1 MQQYIPTIVNTL
13 IGLVIGS
20 LFTYLSSRV
29 KNYKTKEKK
38 ESQDLNLVKNALC
51 CMQRNT
57 LLEKCEE
64 YLENGYCNDDS
75 KQVLNDLYKSYSS
88 LGGNGLVSQ
97 LVYKINL
104 LPSKKK
110 K

>member
-1 MQQYIPTIVNTL
+1 
-13 IGLVIGS
+13 
-20 LFTYLSSRV
+20 
-29 KNYKTKEKK
+29 
-38 ESQDLNLVKNALC
+38 
-51 CMQRNT
+51 MQRNT

-88 LGGNGLVSQ
+88 LGGNSLVSQ
-97 LVYKINL
+97 LVYKVNL

>member
-1 MQQYIPTIVNTL
+1 MEQYIPTIVNTL

-20 LFTYLSSRV
+20 VFTYLSSKV

-38 ESQDLNLVKNALC
+38 ESQDLSLVKNALC

-104 LPSKKK
+104 LPSKKRK
-110 K
+110 